1 MAEPMSRT
9 PETALRLAAARAV
22 AGHSVP
28 DDVLQ
33 SVGKRLSGL
42 PIADAI
48 RRLDICSYGIC
59 VDYFVEPERWRDFL
73 GEIFDTDLRIRGLD
87 SFPWGII
94 RDDLVQVRVQYE
106 MEELAQVAQ
115 PPHLNRRMGLGH

>member
-1 MAEPMSRT
+1 MPKRMTRS

-22 AGHSVP
+22 AGHAVP
-28 DDVLQ
+28 DEVLA
-33 SVGKRLSGL
+33 SVSKRLSAL

-48 RRLDICSYGIC
+48 RRLDICTYGIC

-73 GEIFDTDLRIRGLD
+73 GELFDTDLRIRKLD

-94 RDDLVQVRVQYE
+94 RDDLLQVRVQYE
-106 MEELAQVAQ
+106 MDELASVAQ
-115 PPHLNRRMGLGH
+115 PKLSTPMGPGF